1 MAYNLPIDL
10 FIYETRGCRC
20 LGGQW
25 ICRNP
30 SNQPRF
36 AQNPLFIPT
45 TLFITPPSFQ
55 LPLNSSTPLFLFFLS
70 ATLSNMDS
78 NFHGMTATSTRR
90 TAFVEEDEGL
100 ASLVEMEAG
109 FSGKNAF
116 FSMSSRRRG
125 SYKTFPPSS
134 ASSHSSS
141 RSGLAYEETHYFL
154 DSCHLCKKPLGGN
167 RDIFMYRLDFLNHLF
182 FFFLL

>member
-1 MAYNLPIDL
+1 MTKAIDAD
-10 FIYETRGCRC
+10 RGGVLRRA
-20 LGGQW
+20 GAWGA
-25 ICRNP
+25 NG
-30 SNQPRF
+30 F
-36 AQNPLFIPT
+36 AGIPVT
-45 TLFITPPSFQ
+45 SR
-55 LPLNSSTPLFLFFLS
+55 
-70 ATLSNMDS
+70 
-78 NFHGMTATSTRR
+78 ATSTRR

-167 RDIFMYRLDFLNHLF
+167 RDIFMYRGNTPFCSEECRQEQMDIDEAKEKNWNLSLKVASIKEQQQQKSSSKGKNQDFRVRTGTVVAG
-182 FFFLL
+182 